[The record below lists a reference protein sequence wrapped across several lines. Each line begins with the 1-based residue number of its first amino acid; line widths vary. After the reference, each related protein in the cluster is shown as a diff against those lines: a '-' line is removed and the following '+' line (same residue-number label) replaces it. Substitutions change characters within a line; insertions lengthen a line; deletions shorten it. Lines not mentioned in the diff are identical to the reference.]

1 MTSPKSPT
9 ALDEA
14 FRAQRSQREAK
25 AEFQSCLIFIATTLA
40 IFVVVA
46 TFGGARHFHSANT
59 LRIIFLLYLGLVAT
73 FAVLVRKGLWHSSLR
88 YLNTTLQIMLLSAFL
103 IAVTREKGVAFAL
116 TTALPMMYCLVIS
129 MTAFRLSP
137 WLSLYAGALSALGLV
152 FVYTVFMRPELT
164 SEILAANP
172 TLGWTAVYARVMV
185 LIAIGVACALAANS
199 LRVQIRRQEEDQGR
213 IQLLE
218 RTFGRLVA
226 PEVAKQI
233 LEDENWMKPA
243 RREAV
248 IMFADLQGFTKYSE
262 DKSPE
267 DVADFLNRCWSV
279 AADIVEKHGGV
290 INKYMG
296 DGFLA
301 IFGVPLEL
309 VEAEKAAAETAAEL
323 DRELAPLL
331 KPDGLALCIG
341 LHAGPMIVG
350 GIGSEARCEFTVIGS
365 TVNLASRLET
375 LNRALATRCLTSGE
389 VAAKISGDWHM
400 KDHGGHQVKGVARE
414 VSVFELGGKKAISE
428 LVSAPPP
435 PPD

>member
-1 MTSPKSPT
+1 MTSLKTPS
-9 ALDEA
+9 ALDQVL
-14 FRAQRSQREAK
+14 RAKLVRREAK
-25 AEFQSCLIFIATTLA
+25 AEFQSCLIFIATVTSLF
-40 IFVVVA
+40 IVVGFA
-46 TFGGARHFHSANT
+46 GGSRKFHNFFP
-59 LRIIFLLYLGLVAT
+59 LQIVFLLYLGLMGS
-73 FAVLVRKGLWHSSLR
+73 FAALVRKGWWHSSLR
-88 YLNTTLQIMLLSAFL
+88 YLNSTLQIILLSTFL
-103 IAVTREKGVAFAL
+103 IAVTREKGVPFAL
-116 TTALPMMYCLVIS
+116 ATVLPMMFCLVIS

-137 WLSLYAGALSALGLV
+137 WLSFFAGTFSALTLT
-152 FVYTVFMRPELT
+152 FIYAVFMRPELT
-164 SEILAANP
+164 PEILQGNP
-172 TLGWTAVYARVMV
+172 TLGWPGVCGRVLV
-185 LIAIGVACALAANS
+185 LFAIGLTCAMAANS
-199 LRVQIRRQEEDQGR
+199 LRNQIRRQEEDQTR

-262 DKSPE
+262 GKSPE
-267 DVADFLNRCWSV
+267 DVANFLNRCWSV

-301 IFGVPLEL
+301 IFGVPMEL
-309 VEAEKAAAETAAEL
+309 AGSEAAAAETATEL
-323 DRELAPLL
+323 DRDLTPLL
-331 KPDGLALCIG
+331 QPAGLALCIG

-375 LNRALATRCLTSGE
+375 LNRSLDTHCLTSGE
-389 VAAKISGDWHM
+389 FADKISGDWHLL
-400 KDHGGHQVKGVARE
+400 DHGGHHVKGLARE
-414 VSVFELGGKKAISE
+414 VHVFELRGKKEISDP
-428 LVSAPPP
+428 VSAPPQR
-435 PPD
+435 PD

>member
-1 MTSPKSPT
+1 MTSPKVPS
-9 ALDEA
+9 ALDQA
-14 FRAQRSQREAK
+14 LMAKRIQREAK
-25 AEFQSCLIFIATTLA
+25 AEFQSCLIFIATTVS
-40 IFVVVA
+40 IFAVVGL
-46 TFGGARHFHSANT
+46 FGGARQFHSFTT
-59 LRIIFLLYLGLVAT
+59 LRLVFLLYLGLVGI
-73 FAVLVRKGLWHSSLR
+73 FALLVRKGWWHSSLR
-88 YLNTTLQIMLLSAFL
+88 FLNSTLQIILLSTFL
-103 IAVTREKGVAFAL
+103 LAVTREKGAAFAL
-116 TTALPMMYCLVIS
+116 TTALPMMYCLVIA
-129 MTAFRLSP
+129 MTAFRLSA
-137 WLSLYAGALSALGLV
+137 WLSLYAGALSALGLI
-152 FVYTVFMRPELT
+152 FVYVLFMRPEL
-164 SEILAANP
+164 SPEILLANP
-172 TLGWTAVYARVMV
+172 TLGWPSVYARVMV
-185 LIAIGVACALAANS
+185 LFAIGVACAMAAHS
-199 LRVQIRRQEEDQGR
+199 LRRQIRRQEEDQSR

-243 RREAV
+243 RRDAV

-262 DKSPE
+262 GKSPE
-267 DVADFLNRCWSV
+267 DVANFLNRCWSI

-309 VEAEKAAAETAAEL
+309 MEAEKAAAETAAEL

-375 LNRALATRCLTSGE
+375 LNRSLETRCLTSGE
-389 VAAKISGDWHM
+389 VADKISGDWHM
-400 KDHGGHQVKGVARE
+400 KDHGGHQVKGVAQA
-414 VSVFELGGKKAISE
+414 VSVFELGLKKAISE
-428 LVSAPPP
+428 PVSAPPQHP
-435 PPD
+435 S